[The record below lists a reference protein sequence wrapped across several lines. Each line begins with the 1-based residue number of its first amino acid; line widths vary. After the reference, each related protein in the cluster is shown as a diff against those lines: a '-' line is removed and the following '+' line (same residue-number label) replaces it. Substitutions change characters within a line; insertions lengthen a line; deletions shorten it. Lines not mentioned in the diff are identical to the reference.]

1 MDNVIYDYS
10 YMFYYSERPGTLAQR
25 KYEDD
30 IPLKIKKRR
39 LEEIIKKQ
47 NIHSLERN
55 RLTIDKDYKVLVEG
69 NSKKIQ

>member
-30 IPLKIKKRR
+30 IPLDTKKRR
-39 LEEIIKKQ
+39 LDEIIKKQ
-47 NIHSLERN
+47 KRN
-55 RLTIDKDYKVLVEG
+55 KLLMGVISFIV
-69 NSKKIQ
+69 